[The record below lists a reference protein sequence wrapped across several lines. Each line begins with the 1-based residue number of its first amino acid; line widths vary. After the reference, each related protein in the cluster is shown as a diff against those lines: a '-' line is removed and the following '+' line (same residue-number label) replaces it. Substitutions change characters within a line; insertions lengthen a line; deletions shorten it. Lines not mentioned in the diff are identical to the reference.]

1 MLHFLSEGVKKQAP
15 LFCTTIGN
23 GSSIT
28 DNRFSRSVDAVELW
42 KKTFLKVATLT
53 RSHDTLS
60 SVESAFDSLLELL
73 KKIN

>member
-1 MLHFLSEGVKKQAP
+1 MLQPLSEGVKKRAP
-15 LFCTTIGN
+15 LFCTTTGD

-28 DNRFSRSVDAVELW
+28 DNRFSRSVDVVELW

-60 SVESAFDSLLELL
+60 SAESAFDSLLEFL
-73 KKIN
+73 KK